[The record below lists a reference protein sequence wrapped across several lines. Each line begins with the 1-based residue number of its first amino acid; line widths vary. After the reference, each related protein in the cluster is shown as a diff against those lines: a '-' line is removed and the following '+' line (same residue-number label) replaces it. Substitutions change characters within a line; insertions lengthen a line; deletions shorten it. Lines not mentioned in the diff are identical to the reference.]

1 MKQEELMLSLAKLMF
16 PSELLD
22 HFSLVHITE
31 TPTDVVFHLEE
42 RDILQNPLPGHEYE
56 KNGHSSRTHDQEE
69 GSGEC
74 HVPLNGIRHL

>member
-31 TPTDVVFHLEE
+31 TPTDVVFHL
-42 RDILQNPLPGHEYE
+42 DVLFSYICFNLSIFICCCC
-56 KNGHSSRTHDQEE
+56 KNQLFQGRAKRFR
-69 GSGEC
+69 
-74 HVPLNGIRHL
+74 LFNL